1 MIPRELAERLRR
13 VFGLSGYEAKLYLA
27 LLMGAGNPKEAS
39 SVSGVPLPRVYD
51 IVRMLESKGLVERVP
66 EGWYAP
72 VPPRAAAVAL
82 VARLEEEAR
91 RRAREAGELVAELEA
106 LASGVPRPLF
116 AAAQGAG
123 GVSALM
129 SQALE
134 GQRVAYATLS
144 ISRSGMEA
152 VLPPAARASASLE
165 VLYVLDP
172 EGRGLGGDLGIA
184 SVEYC
189 RPPRGAVVADS
200 LASRVAAVFVYED
213 SLTGSLYG
221 VLVRAAGFARS
232 YYEALRGAWEDCA
245 GGRR

>member
-1 MIPRELAERLRR
+1 MIPPELAERLRR

-27 LLMGAGNPKEAS
+27 LLMGAGSPKEAS
-39 SVSGVPLPRVYD
+39 SMSGVPLPRVYD

-66 EGWYAP
+66 DGWYAP

-106 LASGVPRPLF
+106 LASGVPRPVF
-116 AAAQGAG
+116 ASTQGPG

-144 ISRSGMEA
+144 VSRAGMEA
-152 VLPPAARASASLE
+152 ALPPAARASPSLE
-165 VLYVLDP
+165 ALYILDP
-172 EGRGLGGDLGIA
+172 EGRGLSGDLGMA

-189 RPPRGAVVADS
+189 RPPRPYVLADS
-200 LASRVAAVFVYED
+200 LASRTAAVFVFED
-213 SLTGSLYG
+213 ALTGTVYG

-232 YYEALRGAWEDCA
+232 YYEALRGAWEECR